1 MSKKAYIAIDLGA
14 ESGRA
19 IVGVLDRDRLTLEE
33 VHRFLHLPVRLPS
46 GLHWDLT
53 GIWRGVLEGTRK
65 AIDWAR
71 ARDLDVVSLGVD
83 TWGVDCA
90 LVGQSGGLLGLP
102 FCYRD
107 ERNGPAHDKLID
119 EVGWEALY
127 AATGIQ
133 FMAINTLPQLVAWR
147 EAEPELLGQAE
158 RLLFMPDLLNFFFTG
173 KQTVE
178 ATIASTSQMIDPVT
192 GKWATEL
199 LNRVGLPGRMLG
211 EITSPGT
218 PIGRLL
224 PAVAAEVGADDSLTV
239 VATAS
244 HDTASAVAAVPAD
257 PTTDWCYV
265 SSGTWSLLGAELSE
279 PCTSDAARLAPF
291 TNEGGVEGT
300 IRFLKN
306 IAGLWLVQECR
317 RHYEKH
323 GDVYDYDQLTAM
335 AADAPPLVTLIN
347 LDHPSLAVA
356 GDMPSRIAALARETG
371 EPEPT
376 DVGPQIRCC
385 LESLA
390 MTYRHVLA
398 RLEEV
403 LDRKFDVLH
412 IVGGGGRNRLLSQ
425 MAADATNRR
434 VVVGPL
440 EATAVGNL
448 LVQAMASGDVADLA
462 HIRRIAR
469 ASFEPETYLPRDP
482 EAWDDAYGRFA
493 SLLKQ

>member
-1 MSKKAYIAIDLGA
+1 
-14 ESGRA
+14 
-19 IVGVLDRDRLTLEE
+19 
-33 VHRFLHLPVRLPS
+33 
-46 GLHWDLT
+46 
-53 GIWRGVLEGTRK
+53 
-65 AIDWAR
+65 
-71 ARDLDVVSLGVD
+71 
-83 TWGVDCA
+83 
-90 LVGQSGGLLGLP
+90 
-102 FCYRD
+102 
-107 ERNGPAHDKLID
+107 
-119 EVGWEALY
+119 
-127 AATGIQ
+127 
-133 FMAINTLPQLVAWR
+133 
-147 EAEPELLGQAE
+147 
-158 RLLFMPDLLNFFFTG
+158 
-173 KQTVE
+173 
-178 ATIASTSQMIDPVT
+178 
-192 GKWATEL
+192 
-199 LNRVGLPGRMLG
+199 
-211 EITSPGT
+211 
-218 PIGRLL
+218 
-224 PAVAAEVGADDSLTV
+224 
-239 VATAS
+239 
-244 HDTASAVAAVPAD
+244 
-257 PTTDWCYV
+257 
-265 SSGTWSLLGAELSE
+265 
-279 PCTSDAARLAPF
+279 
-291 TNEGGVEGT
+291 
-300 IRFLKN
+300 
-306 IAGLWLVQECR
+306 
-317 RHYEKH
+317 
-323 GDVYDYDQLTAM
+323 M

-469 ASFEPETYLPRDP
+469 ASFEPETYLPKNAK
-482 EAWDDAYGRFA
+482 AWDDAYGRFA